1 MSDLERL
8 GEGLD
13 VILRRIGLPEVP
25 DLGRL
30 ADNWESLA
38 GEPFGTRSRPVGLS
52 GGTLVLEVAD
62 GASATLLRYQTGALL
77 QRLETRFG
85 APIATDIRFR
95 VELPKTRP

>member
-13 VILRRIGLPEVP
+13 VILRRIGLPEIP

-95 VELPKTRP
+95 VELRKTRP